1 MACSDPHAAHNMLD
15 LCLLSHAHARVLS
28 LSYLSLHPSP
38 QSPWQPRSSS
48 TTPFSK
54 PRDTC
59 VVIGLVQTLP
69 RGVQHTPYESLSID
83 SITYLSRARAPC
95 LLPTAEPPRVQQ
107 GI

>member
-1 MACSDPHAAHNMLD
+1 MPHTTCWTYASYHMHMHECCPSAIYPFILAHSHLGSLEAARRPLF
-15 LCLLSHAHARVLS
+15 
-28 LSYLSLHPSP
+28 
-38 QSPWQPRSSS
+38 QSPE
-48 TTPFSK
+48 TPV
-54 PRDTC
+54 T
-59 VVIGLVQTLP
+59 VGLVQTLP